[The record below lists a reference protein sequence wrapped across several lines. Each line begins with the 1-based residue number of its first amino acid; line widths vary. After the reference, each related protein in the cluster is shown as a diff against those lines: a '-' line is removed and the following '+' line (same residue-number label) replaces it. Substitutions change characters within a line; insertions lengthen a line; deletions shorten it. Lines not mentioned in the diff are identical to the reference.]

1 MGTEILLGQ
10 IVDTNAALVGEL
22 YAELGIDH
30 LHRQT
35 VGDNLARIVE
45 ALELAC
51 SRSEIV
57 FTIGGLGPTQ
67 DDLTRRA
74 LADATSDE
82 LILDDDVRRGLKQIF
97 EERGISWTPTQEA
110 QAFRPSRA
118 SVIQNTNGTAPGLI
132 CEVNNTTIIALPGPK
147 NEFATML
154 FGPVREYLTTKLDGG
169 IIHSRTIRVVGIP
182 EATIDDRCA
191 DLIAAADPTVA
202 PYAKTGEVHLRV
214 TSRGESVAAVEQKL
228 EPIISE
234 ISTRLGHHA
243 YALDEVTL
251 PARILHMLRDQGQTL
266 GVVESCTG
274 GGLGAALT
282 SAPGSSDVF
291 LGGLITYSNELKQS
305 LALVD
310 RRIIEVEGA
319 VSRAC
324 AIAMAEG
331 GRAALGVDWCASVTG
346 IAGPG
351 GGTEQKP
358 VGTVFVAVASPK
370 DTWCRRAK
378 MRGGREDVRTRSVS
392 GALLLLYEALC
403 GKANREQ

>member
-1 MGTEILLGQ
+1 M
-10 IVDTNAALVGEL
+10 
-22 YAELGIDH
+22 
-30 LHRQT
+30 
-35 VGDNLARIVE
+35 
-45 ALELAC
+45 
-51 SRSEIV
+51 
-57 FTIGGLGPTQ
+57 
-67 DDLTRRA
+67 
-74 LADATSDE
+74 
-82 LILDDDVRRGLKQIF
+82 
-97 EERGISWTPTQEA
+97 
-110 QAFRPSRA
+110 
-118 SVIQNTNGTAPGLI
+118 
-132 CEVNNTTIIALPGPK
+132 
-147 NEFATML
+147 
-154 FGPVREYLTTKLDGG
+154 
-169 IIHSRTIRVVGIP
+169 
-182 EATIDDRCA
+182 
-191 DLIAAADPTVA
+191 
-202 PYAKTGEVHLRV
+202 
-214 TSRGESVAAVEQKL
+214 
-228 EPIISE
+228 
-234 ISTRLGHHA
+234 
-243 YALDEVTL
+243 
-251 PARILHMLRDQGQTL
+251 
-266 GVVESCTG
+266 
-274 GGLGAALT
+274 T

>member
-110 QAFRPSRA
+110 QALRPSRA
-118 SVIQNTNGTAPGLI
+118 NVIQNTNGTAPGLI
-132 CEVNNTTIIALPGPK
+132 CELNHTTIIALPGPK

-169 IIHSRTIRVVGIP
+169 VIHSRTIRVVGIP

-214 TSRGESVAAVEQKL
+214 TSRGESVAAVEQEL

-251 PARILHMLRDQGQTL
+251 PARILQMLRDHGQTL

-274 GGLGAALT
+274 GGLG
-282 SAPGSSDVF
+282 S
-291 LGGLITYSNELKQS
+291 
-305 LALVD
+305 
-310 RRIIEVEGA
+310 
-319 VSRAC
+319 
-324 AIAMAEG
+324 
-331 GRAALGVDWCASVTG
+331 GVDLRARL
-346 IAGPG
+346 
-351 GGTEQKP
+351 
-358 VGTVFVAVASPK
+358 VGCVL
-370 DTWCRRAK
+370 
-378 MRGGREDVRTRSVS
+378 GRIDY
-392 GALLLLYEALC
+392 LF
-403 GKANREQ
+403 K